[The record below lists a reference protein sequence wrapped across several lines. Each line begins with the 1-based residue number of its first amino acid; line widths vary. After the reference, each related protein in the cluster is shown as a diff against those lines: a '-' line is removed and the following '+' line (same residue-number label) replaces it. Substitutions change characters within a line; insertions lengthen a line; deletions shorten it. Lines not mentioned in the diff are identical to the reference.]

1 MRCGEHEIM
10 RDLIEGF
17 VWCDLI
23 TVKVKSPHYAGF
35 MSIHSDSYGQKI
47 GLYFIKNTIYF
58 LIHWAILWYN
68 SVRMI
73 IAQGL
78 I

>member
-1 MRCGEHEIM
+1 MRWGEHEIM

-35 MSIHSDSYGQKI
+35 MSIHSDLKI
-47 GLYFIKNTIYF
+47 
-58 LIHWAILWYN
+58 A
-68 SVRMI
+68 M
-73 IAQGL
+73 
-78 I
+78 

>member
-1 MRCGEHEIM
+1 MLEALAILVFNSYICREIVSTGGEHEIM

-35 MSIHSDSYGQKI
+35 VSIHSDLKI
-47 GLYFIKNTIYF
+47 
-58 LIHWAILWYN
+58 A
-68 SVRMI
+68 M
-73 IAQGL
+73 
-78 I
+78 

>member
-1 MRCGEHEIM
+1 MRAALENI
-10 RDLIEGF
+10 
-17 VWCDLI
+17 
-23 TVKVKSPHYAGF
+23 
-35 MSIHSDSYGQKI
+35 SYGQKI